1 MLDRFKVVL
10 SEPSTWR
17 GFVWLLTALGLKMDP
32 SQAEAIVSLGL
43 AVSGAIA
50 VFFTD
55 THPSTIPTETPT
67 PPPTPTTSVKDVE
80 AEVADTSVVD
90 LVKKSRKRKV

>member
-1 MLDRFKVVL
+1 MLDRFKLVL

-17 GFVWLLTALGLKMDP
+17 GFIWLLTALGLKMDP

-43 AVSGAIA
+43 ALSGAIA

-55 THPSTIPTETPT
+55 THPSTIPTETP
-67 PPPTPTTSVKDVE
+67 PTPTTSVKDVE
-80 AEVADTSVVD
+80 SEVADTSVVD